1 MQECARGAHNGQK
14 SVFSG
19 QRNVMCT
26 TIKGVFNGLQF
37 TWIGVIYWVIYPV
50 VSKLDEVV
58 LLCQKMSH
66 YLMFNRAIK
75 VTHSKLLGQNWIAIL
90 YKKGRS

>member
-1 MQECARGAHNGQK
+1 MQEWAGGAHNGQK

-26 TIKGVFNGLQF
+26 AIKGVFNGLQF

-66 YLMFNRAIK
+66 YPISIRPLNF
-75 VTHSKLLGQNWIAIL
+75 VLGPLCNL
-90 YKKGRS
+90 